1 MLVKII
7 STKKLPEKVVA
18 YIKNVYKTNTKN
30 INSALLDINDK
41 FNLQDDKR
49 YLTMGHSEHGDVIY
63 FCEQR
68 AENKVIE
75 EFEV

>member
-1 MLVKII
+1 MLVKVI
-7 STKKLPEKVVA
+7 STKKIPEEVIS
-18 YIKNVYKTNTKN
+18 YIKSVYETNTKN
-30 INSALLDINDK
+30 VNSALLDINDK
-41 FNLQDDKR
+41 FNLQNDDR

-68 AENKVIE
+68 AENKIIE